1 MKHTSS
7 LGKHKARKRFG
18 QNFLHDSH
26 IIGSIVRSINPQPTD
41 HIIEIG
47 PGQGA
52 LTAEIVSHCERLDAI
67 ELDRDLLTLLL
78 ASFSIYKGFHLHNQ
92 DALKTD
98 YRSLHQGRPMRVVGN
113 LPYNISTPLILALFE
128 YSDLI
133 QDMHFMLQSEVVDR
147 LCASPNTKA
156 WGRLGI
162 LAQYLCRVERI
173 LDVPPEAFDPPPK
186 VQSAVVRLRPKPSAE
201 IDRIQLGKL
210 QKLVKQAFAQR
221 RKTLRNNLKGW
232 VSDAEM
238 ETVGID
244 PGSRA
249 ESISLQQWITLSDGI
264 ESQ

>member
-1 MKHTSS
+1 
-7 LGKHKARKRFG
+7 
-18 QNFLHDSH
+18 
-26 IIGSIVRSINPQPTD
+26 
-41 HIIEIG
+41 
-47 PGQGA
+47 
-52 LTAEIVSHCERLDAI
+52 
-67 ELDRDLLTLLL
+67 
-78 ASFSIYKGFHLHNQ
+78 
-92 DALKTD
+92 
-98 YRSLHQGRPMRVVGN
+98 
-113 LPYNISTPLILALFE
+113 
-128 YSDLI
+128 
-133 QDMHFMLQSEVVDR
+133 MHFMLQSEVVDR

-186 VQSAVVRLRPKPSAE
+186 VQSAVVRLCPKPSAE